1 MTMKIEIL
9 GPGCSRCRAT
19 EELIRQGLADL
30 KLEAEI
36 THVSDPV
43 QFARRQVLLT
53 PGVVIDGQV
62 KSSGRVPSLEEVKMW
77 LAGRVAA

>member
-1 MTMKIEIL
+1 MKIEIL

-19 EELIRQGLADL
+19 EDTVRKALAEL

-36 THVSDPV
+36 THITDPV

-62 KSSGRVPSLEEVKMW
+62 KSSGRVPSLDEVKSW
-77 LAGRVAA
+77 LANQAAA